1 MKNRFEHKDWVL
13 VVDDNESTVEIN
25 KDGETRVYEIK
36 EKILRSEQDDEY
48 PMYVDV
54 FVEGGNYY
62 SFKFEDENA
71 LIGDIFNENE
81 EYVESFAQ
89 YYFGEENDYEEDD
102 IKEYEDEFDDYEFDD
117 FDD

>member
-1 MKNRFEHKDWVL
+1 MKNRFEYQDWVL
-13 VVDDNESTVEIN
+13 VVDDNESTVEVN
-25 KDGETRVYEIK
+25 KDGETRVYDIK

-48 PMYVDV
+48 PMYVDI
-54 FVEGGNYY
+54 FIEGGNYY

-81 EYVESFAQ
+81 EHVESFAQ
-89 YYFGEENDYEEDD
+89 YYFGEEDYED
-102 IKEYEDEFDDYEFDD
+102 IKDYDFDDYEFDE